1 MNQISENTA
10 LGIEKAIE
18 MHSDMLFRVCLI
30 MLGNESD
37 AEDAVQETFLKYL
50 EKSPE
55 FNDSEHEKAWLI
67 KVANNK
73 CKDIIRYRKKSVHI
87 CTDSVND
94 SYETEVDSLSEILM
108 KIPEKFRM
116 VLTLYYIED
125 YKVNEIAVLIGK
137 TPSAVKMRLKKGREI
152 FEEQYRKENC

>member
-1 MNQISENTA
+1 MNRISENA
-10 LGIEKAIE
+10 DLSIEKAIE
-18 MHSDMLFRVCLI
+18 KYSDMLFRVCLI
-30 MLGNESD
+30 MLRNESD

-55 FNDSEHEKAWLI
+55 FNSNEHEKAWLL

-73 CKDIIRYRKKSVHI
+73 CKDIIRYRKKSVST
-87 CTDSVND
+87 CVDSVND

-108 KIPEKFRM
+108 KIPEKFRI
-116 VLTLYYIED
+116 VLTLYHIED
-125 YKVNEIAVLIGK
+125 YKVNEIAAMIGK
-137 TPSAVKMRLKKGREI
+137 TPSAVKMRLKKGRAI